1 MNGCNKLLIRF
12 RCCWQRSQV
21 CSVPFPPGNGAL
33 CTWLGSEGNVWALEW
48 LLFLPLPQHW
58 HYHSHPTN
66 DSKPCHCAAPQFSE
80 MSSSCLNLLPGNGT
94 WDLLPSLPSEQ
105 CSMHTA
111 PRLALLHL
119 GHAWCPAPLLFGAGT
134 NCGAELQLL
143 DGAPSAAMGGEQ
155 ELPTV
160 IGCLQC
166 GNSRVLTALSSAS
179 LGAWNRTNSVLT
191 ELTPGSQSKQPSR
204 LPGIPS
210 AAL

>member
-1 MNGCNKLLIRF
+1 
-12 RCCWQRSQV
+12 
-21 CSVPFPPGNGAL
+21 
-33 CTWLGSEGNVWALEW
+33 
-48 LLFLPLPQHW
+48 
-58 HYHSHPTN
+58 
-66 DSKPCHCAAPQFSE
+66 
-80 MSSSCLNLLPGNGT
+80 
-94 WDLLPSLPSEQ
+94 
-105 CSMHTA
+105 MHTA
-111 PRLALLHL
+111 PQLALLHL

>member
-1 MNGCNKLLIRF
+1 
-12 RCCWQRSQV
+12 
-21 CSVPFPPGNGAL
+21 
-33 CTWLGSEGNVWALEW
+33 
-48 LLFLPLPQHW
+48 
-58 HYHSHPTN
+58 
-66 DSKPCHCAAPQFSE
+66 
-80 MSSSCLNLLPGNGT
+80 
-94 WDLLPSLPSEQ
+94 
-105 CSMHTA
+105 MHTA
-111 PRLALLHL
+111 PQLALLHL

-191 ELTPGSQSKQPSR
+191 ELTPGSQSKQPSW
-204 LPGIPS
+204 LPGTPS
-210 AAL
+210 AAV